1 MGESLSF
8 LYLKGDAEL
17 PVLVWLYGGGF
28 ITGNSKYSEYGPD
41 KWIDEGIVVVTVNY
55 RGGALGFFS
64 LGVAEVPGNQ
74 GLLDQNMALRFVKH
88 NIAAFGGNP
97 EDITLMGQSAGS
109 SSTLYHLM
117 SPRSEGLF
125 QKVIAQSGSNFSPSL
140 HSVTGSQVYCNNI

>member
-1 MGESLSF
+1 M
-8 LYLKGDAEL
+8 KGDVEL

-74 GLLDQNMALRFVKH
+74 GLLDQNMALRFVKN